1 MVDAATTAVQS
12 GVLMV
17 RPGAVQPCFLPGL
30 VDAQVG
36 RVHQAALD
44 DVGEVAAQVLKG
56 HPEG

>member
-1 MVDAATTAVQS
+1 MIDAATTAVQP

-17 RPGAVQPCFLPGL
+17 CPGTMQPRFLPGL

-44 DVGEVAAQVLKG
+44 DVGEIAAQVLKG